1 MNGAEKSIMLVGESG
16 TGKTH
21 YGGQL
26 LIRLNEGEGKL
37 RIQGAAKNI
46 SPYEEAMTKLGQG
59 VLAEHTPSNTYK
71 ESIFPIESVS
81 GFRTNLVWPD
91 YAGEQISHMTEM
103 RRINKAWRQRV
114 TGSHGWILFI
124 RLDRIREYEDL
135 LSRPLGEINENS
147 QQVDNPDFKW
157 SSQAVYVEL
166 IQLLL
171 FTKGVGTVSRIKKP
185 ALTVILS
192 CWDEMVETEENVVP
206 DNLLRDRMPLFAD
219 FLSATWHREFLSI
232 FGLSA
237 LGKPLKKD
245 EPDAE
250 YLMRGPESFGFIVL
264 PDGRRSPDLTLPVS
278 NLMEQ
283 IA

>member
-1 MNGAEKSIMLVGESG
+1 MSGTAKSIMLIGESG

-37 RIQGAAKNI
+37 RMRGVPENV

-59 VLAEHTPSNTYK
+59 VLAEHTPSDTYK
-71 ESIFPIESVS
+71 ESVFPIEAVS
-81 GFRTNLVWPD
+81 GLRTNLVWPD
-91 YAGEQISHMTEM
+91 YAGEQISHMTEL
-103 RRINKAWRQRV
+103 RRVNNAWRRRV
-114 TGSHGWILFI
+114 TDSQGWILFI

-135 LSRPLGEINENS
+135 LSRPPGRLGETS
-147 QQVDNPDFKW
+147 QQEDRTDFKW

-166 IQLLL
+166 LQLLL

-192 CWDEMVETEENVVP
+192 CWDEMVETDESIAP
-206 DNLLRDRMPLFAD
+206 ADLLRKKMPLFAD
-219 FLSATWHREFLSI
+219 FLTAIWHPDYLSI

-237 LGKPLKKD
+237 LGKSLKRD
-245 EPDAE
+245 EPDTE
-250 YLMRGPESFGFIVL
+250 YLERGPESFGFVVL
-264 PDGRRSPDLTLPVS
+264 PDGERLPDLTLPVS